1 MAKFSPSDLLSPMKK
16 MEKSLDEINQ
26 NTAALVSVV
35 SGVSD
40 TMGQYLEVITTQL
53 DNIDKNLTKLVKTL
67 SGKAATQKI
76 KDVVTGAKEKVQAPS
91 AGVKNGVALFKDFGI
106 GAKEFSKAMLLF
118 MLVPQK
124 TGDKFKKVLTNVLE
138 GIKTVKKEDVEK
150 AEKFGKVG
158 KAIFQFVGWV
168 ALAGLV
174 AIPAAIVTPIIKF
187 CIKGMIKVFVLL
199 KEHEEDIKKG
209 TDVLNDISIAL
220 GIFSIGMLAFGLTVK
235 LLSWEGILM
244 GAATVALFSLT
255 AWLVGMVSDTAEKG
269 AGVLIK
275 VGQAVALFGL
285 GLLAY
290 GFAVKMLSMKS
301 ILIGAAAILVLTGV
315 CAILGIPIVA
325 GFVRLGAMILQAIV
339 KPILIFAL
347 GLIGIG
353 LALKLFDEETTKRI
367 GPVIGGIGL
376 AVAQVGLVALAAIPG
391 AIALTAIGIALLV
404 FTAGL
409 AIFQLVHWTE
419 DDTKNLVEAVTAVRV
434 AFLGSDGKKEGIF
447 SKIGGVIGG
456 ALDMV
461 RLIEAAVGYATV
473 ALCLIVLSASLWI
486 FKQVHWT
493 EEDTKQLVEATT
505 AVRIAFLGT
514 DGKKEGIFDK
524 IGGVI
529 GGALDLVRMVEAAA
543 AYATVAGSIVILS
556 GGLAVFKQV
565 GWDENDTKQLVEATT
580 GVRTAFL
587 GSDGKKEGIFAKIG
601 GVVGGGLDLVRM
613 VEAAGSFAA
622 AGIALATLSGGL
634 AAFKAVG
641 WNTDLTKQLS
651 EGLTGVRTAFLGDD
665 KKNKKTGLFAKIG
678 AVITDGLDMVRM
690 AENATALSTAGIALI
705 LISKGLIKFKEVGW
719 KDEYSEQLMKSIG
732 AISSAFAQVSE
743 QGAVKKK
750 ASFGGL
756 FGKLLGG
763 WEIEK
768 NKVKDGIDSVKGAGK
783 ALLDI
788 SQGLEEF
795 TKWYQKNRNLLNME
809 DGKSPFFEALK
820 MTITS
825 VGEAFAAVADVGTV
839 EKDGLFGIF
848 HWEENKAKVGIESV
862 QGAGKALIDISE
874 GILKFTEWYSK
885 HHKELEMETGGSIFF
900 QALKTTITSVGDAFA
915 AVADIGTVK
924 KKKKVLFLEFETETN
939 KAKEGV
945 ESVQNA
951 GEALMSISEGILKFT
966 EFYVANRKMLDAD
979 DKNSFFFSALKNSI
993 VTVGS
998 AFAEVGGSDKDV
1010 HGFAKMWDMVA
1021 IRMGISSVMEVHKA
1035 LDSITQGLITFTKF
1049 YKQNEDLLSTEDE
1062 NSGLLVALKN
1072 TIVMTGTAF
1081 ASIGGM
1087 QTERTDIMGQMFHWN
1102 ENAVKAGIKSVMGV
1116 NVALISITN
1125 GIKTFVKSGVQTEDV
1140 ERITMLLVGMG
1151 NGFGSLANID
1161 LIKEGNK
1168 FTFFATR
1175 FAKGFETIYKKK
1187 DMYKQMS
1194 SVNLFLKR
1202 MERTVRLDIYNK
1214 TADGIKKIADA
1225 VNSIDIEKGQAFSDL
1240 FVAASKL
1247 KDNTRFYEDLM
1258 KAIEEIRDIL
1268 AQNGM
1273 TGGEGGGQGSGSSQK
1288 TGGNKPAPQ
1297 PTNNNRN
1304 ANQGSGNER
1313 GGGPKTI
1320 QAGSVTIE
1328 TSGTIN
1334 VSGKIV
1340 NGI

>member
-26 NTAALVSVV
+26 NTAQLVQVV
-35 SGVSD
+35 SGVGDSV
-40 TMGQYLEVITTQL
+40 GGYLQAITDQL
-53 DNIDKNLTKLVKTL
+53 NTVNINLNTLIKSLKGKTT
-67 SGKAATQKI
+67 SQKI
-76 KDVVTGAKEKVQAPS
+76 KNIATGAKEKAQGPS
-91 AGVKNGVALFKDFGI
+91 AGVKNGVALFKDFGL

-118 MLVPQK
+118 MLVPEK

-138 GIKTVKKEDVEK
+138 GIKEVDKEDVEK

-456 ALDMV
+456 AFDMV

-514 DGKKEGIFDK
+514 
-524 IGGVI
+524 
-529 GGALDLVRMVEAAA
+529 
-543 AYATVAGSIVILS
+543 
-556 GGLAVFKQV
+556 
-565 GWDENDTKQLVEATT
+565 
-580 GVRTAFL
+580 
-587 GSDGKKEGIFAKIG
+587 DGKKEGIFAKIG

-998 AFAEVGGSDKDV
+998 AFAEVGGSDKNV

-1140 ERITMLLVGMG
+1140 ERITMLLIGMG

-1168 FTFFATR
+1168 FTFFASS

-1187 DMYKQMS
+1187 DMYKRMS
-1194 SVNLFLKR
+1194 SVNLLLKR

-1273 TGGEGGGQGSGSSQK
+1273 TGGEGGGQGSRSSQN

-1304 ANQGSGNER
+1304 VNQGSGNER